1 MNKITKKAGKGA
13 KEAVKIGFNK
23 GANSVALNF
32 MKGINI
38 ASQLQ

>member
-1 MNKITKKAGKGA
+1 MNKITKTAVKGA
-13 KEAVKIGFNK
+13 KEAVKIGFNE
-23 GANSVALNF
+23 GANSVSLNF